1 MMAYIIVLLFFI
13 CFLIFLWVIVV
24 GTRFLVG

>member
-1 MMAYIIVLLFFI
+1 MAYLIVLLFFI

>member
-1 MMAYIIVLLFFI
+1 MAYAIVLLFFI
-13 CFLIFLWVIVV
+13 CFLIFLWAIVV